1 VKKLLVGLAALGALV
16 AVLVLASTGFAGGS
30 DSAAQAQYG
39 GPSEDPFVVGGGQL
53 GPGTFP
59 GGFQILSRD
68 FSVDAHVEKKGQTVT
83 GLFISGR
90 NGISSS
96 QTNVTCVAIDG
107 NQAAV
112 GGVESTTGVGRLVF
126 LIDNGPPSSAVRDQ
140 SSPIFT
146 DPLDSPN
153 WPIGFPTVCPAPNSG
168 FNQEGYLDVHSGDI
182 VISEGN
188 D

>member
-1 VKKLLVGLAALGALV
+1 MRKTSTLVALV
-16 AVLVLASTGFAGGS
+16 AMLGAMLAILSGTGAAGQS
-30 DSAAQAQYG
+30 VSAAQYG
-39 GPSEDPFVVGGGQL
+39 GPADDPFVAGGGQL

-59 GGFQILSRD
+59 GGFTIASRD
-68 FSVDAHVEKKGQTVT
+68 FSVDAHVEKKGREVT

-168 FNQEGYLDVHSGDI
+168 FNQEGHLDVHSGDI
-182 VISEGN
+182 VISEGT

>member
-1 VKKLLVGLAALGALV
+1 MRYTLLVVAAVAALAAAGA
-16 AVLVLASTGFAGGS
+16 AYSSLAT
-30 DSAAQAQYG
+30 G
-39 GPSEDPFVVGGGQL
+39 GPSDDPFVVGGGRL

-59 GGFQILSRD
+59 GGFTILSRD
-68 FSVDAHVEKKGQTVT
+68 FSVDAHVEKKGQKVT

-126 LIDNGPPSSAVRDQ
+126 LIDNGPPSSAVRDR
-140 SSPIFT
+140 SSAIFT
-146 DPLDSPN
+146 DPLDNPN
-153 WPIGFPTVCPAPNSG
+153 WPIGFPTVCPSPSSG

-182 VISEGN
+182 VISEGT

>member
-1 VKKLLVGLAALGALV
+1 MRHTLLVVAAAASLAASGA
-16 AVLVLASTGFAGGS
+16 AYSSLAA
-30 DSAAQAQYG
+30 G
-39 GPSEDPFVVGGGQL
+39 GPSDDPFVVGGGRL

-59 GGFQILSRD
+59 GGFTIPSRD
-68 FSVDAHVEKKGQTVT
+68 FSVDAHVEKKGLKVT

-112 GGVESTTGVGRLVF
+112 GGVESLTGVGRVVF
-126 LIDNGPPSSAVRDQ
+126 VIDNGPPSSAVRDQ
-140 SSPIFT
+140 LSPIFT
-146 DPLDSPN
+146 DPVDSPN
-153 WPIGFPTVCPAPNSG
+153 WPIGFPLVCPTPNSG

-182 VISEGN
+182 VISEGS